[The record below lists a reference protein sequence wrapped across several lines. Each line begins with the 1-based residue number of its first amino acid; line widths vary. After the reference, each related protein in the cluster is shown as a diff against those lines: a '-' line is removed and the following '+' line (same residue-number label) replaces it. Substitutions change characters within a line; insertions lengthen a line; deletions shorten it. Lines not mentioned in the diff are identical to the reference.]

1 MPRFDNEG
9 FNPKK
14 RIDNDS
20 RDRSVPEDENY
31 YGKVNYNFDNSVVD
45 NQDEDNYSYPS
56 YPTNVK
62 TGFKIKTLILILLR
76 QVELKETLKIG
87 KFIPI
92 NRKISVLRIKSRTL
106 KIRVNK

>member
-45 NQDEDNYSYPS
+45 NQDEDNYS
-56 YPTNVK
+56 TQTKVK
-62 TGFKIKTLILILLR
+62 TESKIKTLILIVLR

-92 NRKISVLRIKSRTL
+92 NRKISVHRIKSRTP